1 MNEKNKISDKQRIPF
16 ASIKMN
22 KHKMFVQ
29 GGSWI
34 VSVPPPFAKAIEILQ
49 DRRLRSFCLNSYLIY
64 EYEKSFHKTE
74 YDLLQIALDCLSAI
88 YYITDD
94 EEAKKIIEDVY
105 EKATILQ
112 EYLE

>member
-1 MNEKNKISDKQRIPF
+1 MDEKKDMQLIPF
-16 ASIKMN
+16 TSVKMS

-34 VSVPPPFAKAIEILQ
+34 VSVPPLFAKAIETLQ
-49 DRRLRSFCLNSYLIY
+49 DRGLRSFCLNSYLIY
-64 EYEKSFHKTE
+64 EYEKSFYKTE
-74 YDLLQIALDCLSAI
+74 YDLLQIALDCFSAI

-94 EEAKKIIEDVY
+94 KEAKKIIEDVY
-105 EKATILQ
+105 EKVTILQ